1 MDTPAIIE
9 DDTLDSA
16 SEYVLQWTQG
26 LESGCA
32 SIAMKDDTIPVVVW
46 SRSIGTSK
54 NTIYFEQK
62 GANVWP
68 SNPESVSVSANTSKH
83 PFCDVVGGNVHI
95 VWEEDGKIKYRQK
108 RGTNWNTIETVSN
121 ISLTSRSPQILDGD
135 ICIFTEAPL
144 FGSYSHI
151 VYRKRSAAGWSAS
164 AVIDSTDNL
173 SEYPQGYV
181 VTTGLPRML
190 HIVWTE
196 GNNAPYE
203 IRYKKISLP

>member
-121 ISLTSRSPQILDGD
+121 ISLTSRSPQIL
-135 ICIFTEAPL
+135 
-144 FGSYSHI
+144 
-151 VYRKRSAAGWSAS
+151 
-164 AVIDSTDNL
+164 
-173 SEYPQGYV
+173 PQGYV